1 MTITLCSLEVQR
13 YRLHKMN
20 KANYDITSMKNNIY
34 IYIYTKAASIEPDLE
49 KVMHNKADDAVTVDK

>member
-1 MTITLCSLEVQR
+1 
-13 YRLHKMN
+13 MN
-20 KANYDITSMKNNIY
+20 KANYDITSMKNN